1 MSKVAVAGACVMSV
15 SKISAARM
23 QAAKMSA
30 ADASAGNAPDS
41 QMSMLSSPHRYGAV
55 TQLFHWLTVVLV
67 GTAYIVSPG
76 GPEDRIYSPAFDF
89 SRQLHETLGILVF
102 ALVLLRILWRLFEP
116 TPEPPPQAP
125 WMKYSAVAAHL
136 GLYALL
142 LAIPSTAIAG
152 AWLEAHPITL
162 FGIGT
167 IGPMLPRAHDLG
179 RTIAYSHTILGNVII
194 WLAGFHAVAALFHH
208 FILRDSVLTSMLPA
222 RMRLPP
228 PAGAPGPGCP
238 GP

>member
-1 MSKVAVAGACVMSV
+1 MREQDLMRGYIAMLKLRHVAVAGACVMSV

-116 TPEPPPQAP
+116 TPEPPPLAP
-125 WMKYSAVAAHL
+125 WMKYSVGNTVHRDCR
-136 GLYALL
+136 GLVG
-142 LAIPSTAIAG
+142 ST
-152 AWLEAHPITL
+152 
-162 FGIGT
+162 
-167 IGPMLPRAHDLG
+167 
-179 RTIAYSHTILGNVII
+179 SH
-194 WLAGFHAVAALFHH
+194 HAVRHRDNRTDAA
-208 FILRDSVLTSMLPA
+208 
-222 RMRLPP
+222 
-228 PAGAPGPGCP
+228 AGP
-238 GP
+238 